1 MEDRFKHNVEKLFV
15 QICGEDIRSLYVS
28 RGLIPDYEITVDREK
43 YLDITK
49 SKLKHFVHILQYF
62 DHNARCTL
70 VDLVPDE
77 LGKDLLSLMARNLR
91 PLQVHQMTTKMMV
104 MFKMMK
110 TKLFLLKYF
119 NGQVHTKIPVKYIN
133 SSIFMIKYLYC
144 STVVICRL

>member
-28 RGLIPDYEITVDREK
+28 RDLIPDYEIIVDREK

-77 LGKDLLSLMARNLR
+77 LGKDLLSLMDHEIKRGWMGHNR
-91 PLQVHQMTTKMMV
+91 YIQSKFQVQQFISKS
-104 MFKMMK
+104 
-110 TKLFLLKYF
+110 YF
-119 NGQVHTKIPVKYIN
+119 
-133 SSIFMIKYLYC
+133 
-144 STVVICRL
+144 ICV